1 MNIVLHCQ
9 SARIIISN
17 LLLTKIPI
25 NSKIYSKDFIR
36 KVLIF
41 MKIFIGV
48 LICKVLY
55 FIGKRIGRGSSLP
68 GKVVLKIFPDI
79 LSCVKLPKTVIA
91 VSGSN
96 GKTST
101 VEMIAHVMQ
110 ANGTNVIW
118 NKEGANQIEGV
129 TTFLLNNADL
139 KGNIS
144 ADAVLLESDER
155 YARLTFKYVV
165 PTHFVITNLYRDQ
178 MTRNAHS
185 EWIYNILKDAV
196 KPESILVLNADDPL
210 VSCFA
215 IDHDPQKVVY
225 YSMDKN
231 KYSTSEPVGVYNDG
245 KYCPVCKSQLEY
257 EYYNMAHIGKYIC
270 KNCGHKTNDAPCK
283 VTDMD
288 LDAKTV
294 TFDNEYVINLSF
306 SSAFNVY
313 NLLATF
319 TIATVLGYSKADV
332 ATALNGYILKSGRII
347 EIASGNHKGLLLT
360 SKHENSVSYNQSI
373 DYVVRRNN
381 DCIVMVLVDAISR
394 KYYTGETS
402 WLFDID
408 FDRLNCDNVK
418 NIVLCGKYA
427 YDLAVRFEFTGIDNR
442 KITVEPDI
450 TKALDVVC
458 NVDGDAEFYA
468 ITCFSDKDKILT
480 RLNGGKA

>member
-1 MNIVLHCQ
+1 
-9 SARIIISN
+9 
-17 LLLTKIPI
+17 
-25 NSKIYSKDFIR
+25 
-36 KVLIF
+36 

-79 LSCVKLPKTVIA
+79 LNHVKLPKTVIA

-96 GKTST
+96 GKTSS

-110 ANGTNVIW
+110 ANGTTVIW

-129 TTFLLNNADL
+129 TTFLLNKADFS
-139 KGNIS
+139 GNIH

-155 YARLTFKYVV
+155 YARLTFKYIT

-196 KPESILVLNADDPL
+196 KPESTLVLNADDPL

-215 IDHDPQKVVY
+215 IGHDSDKVIY

-231 KYSTSEPVGVYNDG
+231 RYSTNEHVGVYNDG
-245 KYCPVCKSQLEY
+245 KYCPVCKSPLEY
-257 EYYNMAHIGKYIC
+257 EYYSC
-270 KNCGHKTNDAPCK
+270 KNCGHKTNDALCR

-288 LDAKTV
+288 LDTKTV
-294 TFDNEYVINLSF
+294 TFDNEYDINLSF
-306 SSAFNVY
+306 ASAFNVY

-332 ATALNGYILKSGRII
+332 AAALNGYILKSGRII

-381 DCIVMVLVDAISR
+381 DCTVMVLVDAISR

-427 YDLAVRFEFTGIDNR
+427 YDLAVRFEFTNIDQS

-450 TKALDVVC
+450 TKALDFVASI
-458 NVDGDAEFYA
+458 NDSSEFYA

-480 RLNGGKA
+480 RLDKDRR